1 MQIVHLK
8 IENFRGIKHFENSF
22 NQNLICFVGRGDS
35 GKSTILEAISYVLCG
50 ATNIDIRETD
60 FYNCDTSSKICIELS
75 VKEFPEEMQLDSKW
89 GLYIRGFRNNE
100 IIDDITTLGSEN
112 YEKVVTIKFE
122 VDDTLEAKWFLKGKP
137 NQEDK
142 SLSWG
147 DREKI
152 KAFKVADYNDKHFSW
167 IKGSPLYKCF
177 KESNVEIIKKELLN
191 ASKQIKK
198 SVQDIKLENIDEV
211 KKDICKKAK
220 EIGISLSDLK
230 TSIDLNNLLIKEG
243 YFCFHDNDNIPMKQK
258 GKGTKRL
265 LSIAIQLLLLQTGG
279 IILIDEIEQGLEP
292 DRIKNLVRTL
302 KESGDGQIFITTHSS
317 SVVTELPCEDVFML
331 SVKNEGTKLTTF
343 TSEKQ
348 RIVRKF
354 PEAWY
359 AKKVIL
365 CEGKTE
371 VGFCRSIDKFMMKE
385 KDNSFSNYDTV
396 YVNADGDGKIV
407 DDAKNI
413 VRSGLKLL
421 VLCDNDDDKKRKERE
436 ELKTEGITI
445 VECDENY
452 CFEQQIIYNT
462 NPEIVNEI

>member
-8 IENFRGIKHFENSF
+8 IENFRGIKHFENYF

-60 FYNCDTSSKICIELS
+60 FYNCDTSLKICIELS
-75 VKEFPEEMQLDSKW
+75 VKDLPKEMLVDSKW
-89 GLYIRGFRNNE
+89 GLYIRGFKNNE

-177 KESNVEIIKKELLN
+177 KENHVEIIKKELLD
-191 ASKQIKK
+191 AAKEIRK
-198 SVQDIKLENIDEV
+198 SVQRIELENIDAV
-211 KKDICKKAK
+211 KEDICQKAK
-220 EIGISLSDLK
+220 EIGISLSELK
-230 TSIDLNNLLIKEG
+230 TSIDLSNLLIKEG
-243 YFCFHDNDNIPMKQK
+243 YFCFHDDNNIPMKQK

-452 CFEQQIIYNT
+452 CFEQ
-462 NPEIVNEI
+462 